1 MSTKCEQRLLLV
13 WVALVAVTLI
23 SWWIGS
29 KHGNG
34 EFRNSVSITYGVLL
48 IAAIKIRV
56 IVREFMEVR
65 HAPNLVRRLTYGWT
79 VFVMI
84 ALLAVYS
91 LKLSMPPV

>member
-1 MSTKCEQRLLLV
+1 MSANADRRLLVAWL
-13 WVALVAVTLI
+13 ALVAVTLV

-29 KHGNG
+29 SHGNG
-34 EFRNSVSITYGVLL
+34 EFHSSAPITYAVIG

-65 HAPNLVRRLTYGWT
+65 HAPRLLRRLADGWT
-79 VFVMI
+79 LFVVV
-84 ALLAVYS
+84 ALLGIYT